1 MFSIHVITLFQV
13 SGIWQSS
20 LQNNQIQVQRY
31 MVGTDRVLLQID
43 DGSKAWEIKDY
54 LITLDTVAKVEIE
67 NQAFEG
73 KGAHRTK
80 LELQNEEIRFIIWC
94 KEQLG
99 QSCCIEFVQYL
110 DLYIFIGTYLYM
122 QAEYAIHFLSFKV

>member
-1 MFSIHVITLFQV
+1 
-13 SGIWQSS
+13 
-20 LQNNQIQVQRY
+20 

-80 LELQNEEIRFIIWC
+80 LEL
-94 KEQLG
+94 
-99 QSCCIEFVQYL
+99 
-110 DLYIFIGTYLYM
+110 
-122 QAEYAIHFLSFKV
+122 